1 MLIDRLGGRSKHSKI
16 ETLKSQGEKVM
27 TRLKQL
33 RGAQDRKKTT
43 ETMMSMVLVLRLRRS
58 CRSFVWLDS
67 AISTRFEVPLKERQ
81 TLRKN

>member
-1 MLIDRLGGRSKHSKI
+1 MQKI
-16 ETLKSQGEKVM
+16 ETLKSHGEKVM

-33 RGAQDRKKTT
+33 SGAQDRKKTT

-67 AISTRFEVPLKERQ
+67 AISTRLEVPLKERQ
-81 TLRKN
+81 TLRRD